1 MKIWPFRSLIGYA
14 TVEPTMINSRPVISA
29 TIFAVV
35 LSIAASSFQANA
47 FPKFAR
53 KEKKNCSYCHS
64 VKMGGGPRGFR
75 GRFYDAHKFSFNG
88 FVEKVEAKKA
98 GVKVNAMGP
107 DSKPTKPYSGK

>member
-1 MKIWPFRSLIGYA
+1 VDFIGYA
-14 TVEPTMINSRPVISA
+14 TEELMMNSRTAISVA
-29 TIFAVV
+29 AFAIV

-47 FPKFAR
+47 FPKFAK

-75 GRFYDAHKFSFNG
+75 GRFYDAHQFSFKG

-98 GVKVNAMGP
+98 GVKVNAVGP
-107 DSKPTKPYSGK
+107 DSKPTKPYTGK